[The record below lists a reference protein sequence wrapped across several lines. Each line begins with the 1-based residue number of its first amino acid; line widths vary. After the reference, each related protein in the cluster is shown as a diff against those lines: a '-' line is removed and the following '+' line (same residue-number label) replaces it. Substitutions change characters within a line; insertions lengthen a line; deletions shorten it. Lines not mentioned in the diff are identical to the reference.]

1 MAEISY
7 VVLSDLHFGATNSVL
22 TDVRGME
29 ACPNRATPLLEGLVE
44 GLRVLTAGQAKKP
57 TLVLAGDVL
66 DLAAVGRRSGRR
78 RLRGLCRPRFPKRQ
92 AGFRTRRATTCRV
105 TTTTTSGSRPE
116 KPST

>member
-44 GLRVLTAGQAKKP
+44 GLRVLTAGQAKRP

-66 DLAAVGRRSGRR
+66 DLALSADEVAAAAFEVFVDLVFPSARRVFEPVVL
-78 RLRGLCRPRFPKRQ
+78 LR
-92 AGFRTRRATTCRV
+92 AG
-105 TTTTTSGSRPE
+105 
-116 KPST
+116 